1 MVGDTRPRNA
11 GTRSKGK
18 AMKRLALVLPI
29 LLLTACDREPQVD
42 MKDASVAE
50 VARKVDAQRGS
61 EILVR
66 PGKWAQTV
74 TMETFDIPGMPESAQ
89 ASVRET
95 MKTHA
100 SGHEICLTQADT
112 RRPSE
117 DFFAGKDSNCRYER
131 FAMKGGKIDGV
142 MRCSHDGMTQV
153 MELSGDYAP
162 DHYAMRMDMRTQSE
176 RTNMG
181 NMHMVMRV
189 DAKRV
194 GDCDAAA
201 TEKKS

>member
-1 MVGDTRPRNA
+1 M
-11 GTRSKGK
+11 KGS
-18 AMKRLALVLPI
+18 AVLAAITPA
-29 LLLTACDREPQVD
+29 LLLAACDREPSVD
-42 MKDASVAE
+42 VKNASVAE

-74 TMETFDIPGMPESAQ
+74 TMETFDVPGMPESAQ
-89 ASVRET
+89 ASVRRT
-95 MKTHA
+95 MAAANT
-100 SGHEICLTQADT
+100 GQEVCLTDADT
-112 RRPSE
+112 KRPSE

-153 MELSGDYAP
+153 MELNGDYSP
-162 DHYAMRMDMRTQSE
+162 DHYEMRMDMSTQSE
-176 RTNMG
+176 RTTMG

-189 DAKRV
+189 KAKRI
-194 GDCDAAA
+194 GDCDAA
-201 TEKKS
+201 TVKKS

>member
-1 MVGDTRPRNA
+1 
-11 GTRSKGK
+11 
-18 AMKRLALVLPI
+18 MKRLALVLPI
-29 LLLTACDREPQVD
+29 LLLAACDREPKVD

-50 VARKVDAQRGS
+50 VARKVDAQRAS

-89 ASVRET
+89 ASVRQT
-95 MKTHA
+95 MAAANT
-100 SGHEICLTQADT
+100 GHEICLTQADT
-112 RRPSE
+112 KRPSE

-131 FAMKGGKIDGV
+131 FTMKGGKIDGV
-142 MRCSHDGMTQV
+142 MRCSHDGMNQV
-153 MELSGDYAP
+153 MELNGDYSP

-176 RTNMG
+176 RTTMG

-194 GDCDAAA
+194 GDCDAA
-201 TEKKS
+201 TVKKS